1 MSPRRIRIENEHVR
15 QVERPGP
22 APLGTAPAHQGFHLC
37 LHSRLQ
43 PSRHG
48 PHIPGT
54 EGRPLCGPVDAF
66 FALLGVAGL
75 AGVYAEVSPLIGKRG
90 RAGLGVAI
98 VGLAL
103 LFVAG
108 VMQYW
113 IPGTS
118 FNSPLSLS
126 GLYLSLLAL
135 LVATFGLIVA
145 GLDIRRTDPL
155 PRWRSVVLIIGLFA
169 VPTILFR
176 SWVVM
181 NSPDTFS
188 WRLLYVGAFVPW
200 ELCWAWLGYVLVAAS
215 RNPGHALPSRP
226 Q

>member
-1 MSPRRIRIENEHVR
+1 MRTNTFVKWSGLALLLWALHLLIRDSIFAFTHGSS
-15 QVERPGP
+15 Q
-22 APLGTAPAHQGFHLC
+22 AAMDLTFLGLRAGHYAVLWTP
-37 LHSRLQ
+37 
-43 PSRHG
+43 
-48 PHIPGT
+48 
-54 EGRPLCGPVDAF
+54 

-135 LVATFGLIVA
+135 LAATFGLIVA

-155 PRWRSVVLIIGLFA
+155 PRGRSVVLIIGLVA

>member
-1 MSPRRIRIENEHVR
+1 MRTNTFVKWSGLALRLWALHLLIRDPVFAFTHGSS
-15 QVERPGP
+15 Q
-22 APLGTAPAHQGFHLC
+22 AAMDLTFLGLRAGHYAVLWTP
-37 LHSRLQ
+37 
-43 PSRHG
+43 
-48 PHIPGT
+48 
-54 EGRPLCGPVDAF
+54 

-155 PRWRSVVLIIGLFA
+155 PRGRSVVLIIGLVA